1 MKLRERERERESLYL
16 TPAPGFYITSKSS
29 KTLIFIGTSISR
41 CRLNIRHFRWKG
53 LRGLSWCCGDY
64 DLSALGEVGE
74 SGGRSVACRSQV
86 YTKPRHIVYNRRH
99 TLDYTEKSGSVH
111 NFPFV
116 FLSLYHRS
124 PKQNFKRR
132 ERAFPKCRMDAS
144 AGDYT
149 CCEVILAW

>member
-1 MKLRERERERESLYL
+1 M
-16 TPAPGFYITSKSS
+16 
-29 KTLIFIGTSISR
+29 
-41 CRLNIRHFRWKG
+41 NIRHFRWKG

-64 DLSALGEVGE
+64 DLSALGEVGG

-124 PKQNFKRR
+124 PKQHFKRR
-132 ERAFPKCRMDAS
+132 ELTERAFPKYRMDAS

-149 CCEVILAW
+149 QDISRIGGRAGEIGVPFLEDDLDRGEGLPINALPSLQPN